1 MNVKF
6 YNSTGVTYTHLNNVV
21 GHDDLRPAMQG
32 VYIDFK
38 EKVLVATDACILAV
52 YPINI
57 YEHDF
62 ENNSLDGVIVPVA
75 LFNALRWMGV
85 PSKNKWVVEP
95 EFVLSEKYAEVYFA
109 GELAYRCK
117 YIDEKY
123 PNYAAVLP
131 RKENMCEIDQVN
143 FLIGRMKKLC
153 ACLPLSDPFEYN
165 FSFYGKNKAVLLESK
180 KTDYDGRAI
189 TAMIMPMSQG

>member
-6 YNSTGVTYTHLNNVV
+6 YNSSGVTYTHLNNVV
-21 GHDDLRPAMQG
+21 GHDALRPAMQG

-38 EKVLVATDACILAV
+38 EKVLVGTDASILAV
-52 YPINI
+52 YPIDI
-57 YEHDF
+57 F
-62 ENNSLDGVIVPVA
+62 ENDTDLPGVIVPVA

-117 YIDEKY
+117 YIDEIY

-131 RKENMCEIDQVN
+131 KKENMCD
-143 FLIGRMKKLC
+143 IGSVTFPINRMKKLC
-153 ACLPLSDPFEYN
+153 ACLPLSDPFDYS
-165 FSFYGKNKAVLLESK
+165 FSFFGKNKAVLLESK
-180 KTDYDGRAI
+180 KADYDGRSINAI
-189 TAMIMPMSQG
+189 IMPFYEG